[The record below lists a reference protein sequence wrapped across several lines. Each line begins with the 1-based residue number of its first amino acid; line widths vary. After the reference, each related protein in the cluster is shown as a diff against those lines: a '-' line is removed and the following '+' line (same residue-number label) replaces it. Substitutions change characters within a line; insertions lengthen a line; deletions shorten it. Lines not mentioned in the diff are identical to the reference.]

1 MAAEGRSAE
10 IEEGARVALAD
21 LLNRVLDRGVVITGT
36 VTISVADIDLI
47 QLGLNLY
54 LTALE
59 GRVGSRADRLAQPKD
74 PGADLPVLPP
84 ERRG

>member
-59 GRVGSRADRLAQPKD
+59 GRVRSRADRLAQPKD
-74 PGADLPVLPP
+74 PDADVPVLPA
-84 ERRG
+84 ERRR